1 MSRIQLLVLM
11 SLLALVA
18 LFGWGFRHNTGVMLF
33 AAMPPLLLA
42 VALALRIPAATFW
55 SGVFALFWFSYGVM
69 EAWTQTG
76 VARALALSILALA
89 LVIVIASSWS
99 GMRAR
104 FGRHAG
110 PA

>member
-1 MSRIQLLVLM
+1 MNQHLAEER
-11 SLLALVA
+11 LALA
-18 LFGWGFRHNTGVMLF
+18 RDLHDSIGHH
-33 AAMPPLLLA
+33 LA
-42 VALALRIPAATFW
+42 VANI
-55 SGVFALFWFSYGVM
+55 
-69 EAWTQTG
+69 QTG